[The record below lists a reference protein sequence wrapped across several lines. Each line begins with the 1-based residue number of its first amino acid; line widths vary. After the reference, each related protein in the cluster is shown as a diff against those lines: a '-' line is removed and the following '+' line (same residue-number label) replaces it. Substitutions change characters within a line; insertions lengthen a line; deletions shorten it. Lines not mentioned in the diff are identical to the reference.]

1 MKSIQKKIMI
11 SFVTLTVIV
20 AIISSGY
27 EYWSNNKELLQY
39 LQNEVK
45 NNAISAS
52 LLIDGD
58 LHKKLAESREQD
70 GEIYHRIRS
79 KLQRFQELTGVTY
92 VYTLAKT
99 GDNSTEFIIDADL
112 DDPVDLGEKYDMLPD
127 MIKAF
132 NGEVS
137 FDKEIS
143 TDEWGSYISGYAPI
157 KDSNGD
163 VVGIIGIDIDA
174 QRAINGRNKLLITE
188 AIKLLINIITMIL
201 IALVISG
208 RIVKP
213 IKDLAAMLK
222 ELSTSGGDLTKRIQI
237 STGDEIEELGNNV
250 SDFINYIKKIVIDIV
265 STAQDVGNE
274 SKMMKYSIDENNKAL
289 ENINLAIQSLTIGN
303 SNQAEYIE
311 NINEKISNISSNLIK
326 DNNDM
331 SKMNDSAK
339 KSVEIIENGL
349 STVKDLN
356 NKTEI
361 SLNAFED
368 IYKAVEELKNG
379 VSGIE
384 EITKTITDISEQIN
398 LLSLNATI
406 EAASAGESGKGF
418 TIVAQEIR
426 KLADKTSAS
435 AKYIVDLVQ
444 RVTNDTNV
452 ATSEM
457 DRVSTTINQQK
468 DSVQETGRAF
478 DSIYEEV
485 YSIVNGLESLS
496 KSVNDVT
503 IDVEEVTKKMQEVF
517 VIAQENVGIA
527 EEIVASTEQQTA
539 TMEGLGETATRLE
552 ESGENLRLTVSNFKV
567 D

>member
-143 TDEWGSYISGYAPI
+143 TDEWGSYISGYAAI

-468 DSVQETGRAF
+468 DSVQETGHAF

>member
-435 AKYIVDLVQ
+435 AKYIADLVQ

-468 DSVQETGRAF
+468 DSVQETGHAF